1 MTHTNIPESVLAVKV
16 VCVCGM
22 AKSLY
27 INCVKLKPK
36 KNLCGEKKNAALCN
50 CCTALDGGEFLS
62 DNLMAS
68 AQLFTNRPQQRALLC
83 VSSSTSS
90 CALKAYF
97 CKAFEAIM
105 LAEPIYLLRPETGVL
120 SCSNSSSTWTSDP

>member
-1 MTHTNIPESVLAVKV
+1 MW
-16 VCVCGM
+16 G
-22 AKSLY
+22 
-27 INCVKLKPK
+27 
-36 KNLCGEKKNAALCN
+36 KKNAALCN

-68 AQLFTNRPQQRALLC
+68 AQMFTNRPQQRALLC

-105 LAEPIYLLRPETGVL
+105 LAEPIYLLRTETGVL

>member
-1 MTHTNIPESVLAVKV
+1 
-16 VCVCGM
+16 M

-36 KNLCGEKKNAALCN
+36 KNLCGEKNAALCN

-68 AQLFTNRPQQRALLC
+68 AQLFTNMPQQRALLC